1 MKNWWIGLMIV
12 AVAACNR
19 EKPAEPT
26 PAPAPAAPAPE
37 AVAPPAE
44 ASPAAPAPVM
54 PAAVAPVAAVPVA
67 PTDPAKLHPDGRGDG
82 KGKLDQLPDEAP
94 PATIPTPD
102 GFADDCA
109 KDGKCKGNLVCFEF
123 GDGSKHCTMKC
134 KTHEE
139 CPAGKYR
146 SGCNGQGYCRHG
158 ATPPD

>member
-1 MKNWWIGLMIV
+1 MKKWWLGLMMV

-19 EKPAEPT
+19 EKPAEP
-26 PAPAPAAPAPE
+26 APAPPPAAPVPE

-44 ASPAAPAPVM
+44 ASPVAPAPVAPAVQ
-54 PAAVAPVAAVPVA
+54 PAAPIGVD
-67 PTDPAKLHPDGRGDG
+67 TAKLHPNGRGEG
-82 KGKLDQLPDEAP
+82 KGKQDQLADEAP
-94 PATIPTPD
+94 PATVPTPD
-102 GFADDCA
+102 GFADNCS
-109 KDGKCKGNLVCFEF
+109 KDGKCKGNLLCFEF